1 MKKFRNIPAIITLL
15 AGFITCVIMIICQ
28 YTIVSFLW
36 ILVLVMVVFYALG
49 TLVRVILNRFFAEK
63 IEENKEDSI
72 QDENNEEIEKQ
83 KNDADVKTTSAQN
96 K

>member
-28 YTIVSFLW
+28 YSVISFLW
-36 ILVLVMVVFYALG
+36 ILILVMVIFYVLG

-63 IEENKEDSI
+63 LEENKDDST
-72 QDENNEEIEKQ
+72 QDENDEETKKEE
-83 KNDADVKTTSAQN
+83 NDEDVKTTSVQN

>member
-72 QDENNEEIEKQ
+72 QDENNEEIEK
-83 KNDADVKTTSAQN
+83 
-96 K
+96 

>member
-49 TLVRVILNRFFAEK
+49 TMVRVILNRFFAEK

-72 QDENNEEIEKQ
+72 QDENNEEIEK
-83 KNDADVKTTSAQN
+83 
-96 K
+96 